1 METQIKETIAEQLG
15 ISPDDIDLDS
25 DITEDLGADSLDAV
39 ELILAFE
46 NLYDIE
52 VPDEDAVELRTV
64 QKIINYIEY
73 KTQQ

>member
-1 METQIKETIAEQLG
+1 MENQVKEIIAEQLG
-15 ISPDDIDLDS
+15 ISPDDIDNDS

-39 ELILAFE
+39 EIIIAFE
-46 NLYDIE
+46 NLFDID

-64 QKIINYIEY
+64 QKVINYLEM

>member
-1 METQIKETIAEQLG
+1 MENQVKEIIAEQLG
-15 ISPDDIDLDS
+15 ISPDEIDNDS

-39 ELILAFE
+39 EIIIAFE
-46 NLYDIE
+46 NLFDID

-64 QKIINYIEY
+64 QKVINYLEM

>member
-1 METQIKETIAEQLG
+1 MENQVKEIIAEQLG
-15 ISPDDIDLDS
+15 ISPDEIDNDS

-64 QKIINYIEY
+64 QKIINYIETR
-73 KTQQ
+73 TQQ